1 MHIHSLNDWQHSHHF
16 HADDTHGE
24 RNTKR
29 DIFELVPFRE
39 IDVGQ
44 ASEPEGS
51 SSLACPTQ

>member
-44 ASEPEGS
+44 ASEP
-51 SSLACPTQ
+51 